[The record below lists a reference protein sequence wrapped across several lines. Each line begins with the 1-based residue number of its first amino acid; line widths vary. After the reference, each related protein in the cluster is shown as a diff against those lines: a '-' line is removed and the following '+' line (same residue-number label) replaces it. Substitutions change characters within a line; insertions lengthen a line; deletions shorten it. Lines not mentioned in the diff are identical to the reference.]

1 MTIHLPVRLHHRET
15 NVKCQTF
22 YLVWELVT
30 CVQLDDRHPHYD
42 QNRVSADQSHM
53 TISQA
58 QEQIYRGYV
67 NFFEVFT
74 DQLNKLLIDCKLK
87 FMFFSHM
94 VLP

>member
-1 MTIHLPVRLHHRET
+1 
-15 NVKCQTF
+15 
-22 YLVWELVT
+22 
-30 CVQLDDRHPHYD
+30 
-42 QNRVSADQSHM
+42 M

-74 DQLNKLLIDCKLK
+74 DQLNKLLIDRKLK